1 MAVRIKDIA
10 IKCGVSEGTVDRAL
24 NDRGGIKKETK
35 ELILKTAKEM
45 NYQSNHLASCL
56 AKGRT
61 MNIGVVCAG
70 LTNTF
75 FAQLIEEIERMAS
88 ANGYFITLILAHD
101 DIKRELEGIRY
112 LANRQVDGLI
122 IFPIGKGK
130 EYEEEIAGYNIPIV
144 TIYNRVSDKFIHVD
158 VDCRQI
164 MKDAVSKI
172 KAKGYQRV
180 VYMDPFYDREEL
192 MWQNRYSLNQR
203 RQGYLDGIKE
213 EGLGEPVIFT
223 EYEMQTIRKI
233 LDAEAGKTAILCPF
247 DNVAIRLLHMLKD
260 DGIRVP
266 LDVGI
271 MGFDNVPMLE
281 HITPKICSVDCGIQN
296 LGRRAFQVL
305 LQLIEGKTD
314 ICDCVTGYTFTEGE
328 SL

>member
-1 MAVRIKDIA
+1 
-10 IKCGVSEGTVDRAL
+10 
-24 NDRGGIKKETK
+24 
-35 ELILKTAKEM
+35 
-45 NYQSNHLASCL
+45 
-56 AKGRT
+56 
-61 MNIGVVCAG
+61 
-70 LTNTF
+70 
-75 FAQLIEEIERMAS
+75 
-88 ANGYFITLILAHD
+88 
-101 DIKRELEGIRY
+101 
-112 LANRQVDGLI
+112 
-122 IFPIGKGK
+122 
-130 EYEEEIAGYNIPIV
+130 
-144 TIYNRVSDKFIHVD
+144 
-158 VDCRQI
+158 